1 MGSDRLLVRELWRYP
16 VKSMGGERVGSV
28 AVGERGLHADRL
40 WAVREVERGATSTA
54 RRLPAL
60 LQCSARYAED
70 PPADAGPGRPAEAVI
85 TFPGGEELSTADPK
99 AGDRLT
105 DLVGRRVELRPLPPE
120 TDKAGF
126 RAPRLTKSEIR
137 RQFDLADDEE
147 LPDFSMFPV
156 HKLAQLARN
165 ATPVGTYVDAYP
177 LHLVT
182 VGSLDAMRELAPGAD
197 FDVRRFRPNVVVEG
211 SGEFE
216 WCGGRLSGPET
227 ELEPEIP
234 TVRCSVPVRE
244 QPGLEAQ
251 PDVMRTIKDHSDR
264 CLGVYANVA
273 RTGTLSEGDELS
285 YAGRAEAGAAR
296 ELGSRVR
303 RRIVRASLKLM
314 PR

>member
-1 MGSDRLLVRELWRYP
+1 MIVRELWRYP
-16 VKSMGGERVGSV
+16 VKSMVGERVESV
-28 AVGERGLHADRL
+28 AVGERGIHADRL

-70 PPADAGPGRPAEAVI
+70 PPPGAGPGHPAEAII
-85 TFPGGEELSTADPK
+85 TFPGGEELSTADPR
-99 AGDRLT
+99 ANALLT
-105 DLVGRRVELRPLPPE
+105 ELVGRRVELRPLPPE

-147 LPDFSMFPV
+147 LPDFSMFPI

-182 VGSLDAMRELAPGAD
+182 VGSLDAMRELTPAAD
-197 FDVRRFRPNVVVEG
+197 FDVRRFRPNVVIQG

-216 WCGGRLSGPET
+216 WCGGRLSGPGA

-244 QPGLEAQ
+244 QPGLAAQ

-273 RTGTLSEGDELS
+273 RAGRLSEGDELT
-285 YAGRAEAGAAR
+285 YGGRAAGGAAR
-296 ELGSRVR
+296 RLGSRVR
-303 RRIVRASLKLM
+303 RRLVRASLKLM

>member
-1 MGSDRLLVRELWRYP
+1 MGSDRLLIRELWRYP
-16 VKSMGGERVGSV
+16 VKSMGGERVGAV

-60 LQCSARYAED
+60 LRCSARYAED
-70 PPADAGPGRPAEAVI
+70 PPAGAGPGRPAEAVI
-85 TFPGGEELSTADPK
+85 TFPGGEELSTADPR
-99 AGDRLT
+99 ANDRLT
-105 DLVGRRVELRPLPPE
+105 DLVERRVELRALPPE

-197 FDVRRFRPNVVVEG
+197 FDVRRFRPNVVIEG
-211 SGEFE
+211 GGEFD
-216 WCGGRLSGPET
+216 WCGGRLSGPGA

-273 RTGTLSEGDELS
+273 RTGTLSEGDELT
-285 YAGRAEAGAAR
+285 YAGRTERGAAR

-303 RRIVRASLKLM
+303 RRVVRASLKLM